1 MTQLS
6 LFTKRP
12 AARPRP
18 ASEFGL
24 QCQVADLL
32 RRWKKPSWRFTH
44 IASGELRTRAAA
56 VKLYRMGVMPGWPDL
71 ILVGPM
77 PPKVFFMEFK
87 RQGGKLTVEQR
98 AFKAV
103 CKDLDIPHEVVSELK
118 QALAILEGWG
128 VLQVHVE
135 VAA

>member
-6 LFTKRP
+6 LFTRRA

-18 ASEFGL
+18 AKEVDL
-24 QCQVADLL
+24 QCEVAEVL
-32 RRWKKPSWRFTH
+32 RRWAKPSWRFTH
-44 IASGELRTRAAA
+44 IASGEARTHATA

-71 ILVGPM
+71 ILIGPV

-87 RQGGKLTVEQR
+87 RVGGKLTVEQA

-103 CKDLDIPHEVVSELK
+103 CKDLDIPHEVVSELR

-128 VLQVHVE
+128 VLRVAVG